1 MAATAATVVVAAL
14 AVDSAPVESTVF
26 VSVKSAPVT
35 SNAVK
40 SNPFTAL
47 KLAALV
53 LSAVDV
59 SFAIGVA
66 QVPSPPRPLGRRGLT
81 GAHSCECE
89 RRPGAGRA
97 VSRAR
102 AHSVP
107 VMLGWGPLL
116 GSGASACRLVPCHSD
131 PIARNPWRSEGV
143 GQFLITIGT
152 VSYQTLYYDMYS
164 NVYSEYIAKRTT
176 IHYDTY

>member
-81 GAHSCECE
+81 GAHSCERE

-97 VSRAR
+97 ASRAR

-107 VMLGWGPLL
+107 VMLG
-116 GSGASACRLVPCHSD
+116 CV
-131 PIARNPWRSEGV
+131 GV
-143 GQFLITIGT
+143 LC
-152 VSYQTLYYDMYS
+152 
-164 NVYSEYIAKRTT
+164 
-176 IHYDTY
+176 